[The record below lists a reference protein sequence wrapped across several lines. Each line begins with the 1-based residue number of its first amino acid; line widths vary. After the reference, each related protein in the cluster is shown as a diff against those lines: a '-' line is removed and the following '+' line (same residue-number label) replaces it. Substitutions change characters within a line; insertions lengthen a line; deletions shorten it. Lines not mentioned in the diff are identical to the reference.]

1 MVEPVHNEA
10 CPPSHPRLPAQRPP
24 VTRVNPDS
32 NRGGV
37 MDMEPCY
44 YCMIYAPGT
53 PGFPH
58 IWLHQLGGKP
68 WISGP
73 RLTQS

>member
-1 MVEPVHNEA
+1 MNLVLQATP
-10 CPPSHPRLPAQRPP
+10 LPEQRP

-32 NRGGV
+32 NPGGV

-53 PGFPH
+53 PGFPN
-58 IWLHQLGGKP
+58 IWLHQLGQP
-68 WISGP
+68 SISGP
-73 RLTQS
+73 GLTQR